1 MKFLKKIL
9 IIIIAFILIV
19 LTVALFVDGKYN
31 VTREITINK
40 SNQEV
45 FDYIKYLKNQN
56 NFSVWAKMDPNMKKT
71 YKGTD
76 GKIGFI
82 SAWDSK
88 NENVGKGEQEL
99 VKINEGK
106 RLDFELRF
114 KEPFEANDHVYMTT
128 TKISESKTKVVWGFN
143 GEMNYPMN
151 IMCLF
156 MDMDEMLGKDLSKGL
171 ENLKVVLEKNL

>member
-1 MKFLKKIL
+1 MKILKKIL
-9 IIIIAFILIV
+9 ILVVALILIV
-19 LTVALFVDGKYN
+19 LTVALFVDGQYDVK
-31 VTREITINK
+31 REITINK

-56 NFSVWAKMDPNMKKT
+56 NFSVWVKMDPNMKKT

-76 GKIGFI
+76 GKVGFI

-88 NENVGKGEQEL
+88 KEGVGKGEQEL
-99 VKINEGK
+99 VKIADGK

-114 KEPFEANDHVYMTT
+114 KEPFEATDRAYMTT
-128 TKISESKTKVVWGFN
+128 TRISSNKTKVVWGFN

-151 IMCLF
+151 IMLLF
-156 MDMDEMLGKDLSKGL
+156 MDMDEMLGKDLKKGL